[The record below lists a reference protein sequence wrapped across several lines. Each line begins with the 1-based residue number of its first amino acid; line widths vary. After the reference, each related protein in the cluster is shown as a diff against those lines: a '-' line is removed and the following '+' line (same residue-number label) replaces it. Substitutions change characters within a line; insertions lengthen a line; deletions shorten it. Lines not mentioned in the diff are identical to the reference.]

1 MRSCSLRPRSIVDR
15 NWRLQRQFLHKRVC
29 HFPHARTGYDGVRIA
44 ARRRTWNHITHPIF
58 LGAVL
63 VGHPASRRSKCR
75 AIESAF
81 RDDLWCKTLDLLAC
95 FEFDGCPRGLLHE
108 AITSDAMT
116 QLQSSTST
124 TVFTIPDT
132 FSTVFAVKYGFRDMA
147 STSFSE
153 TTAEADLQTL
163 LLTILSS
170 RAEAVVSMM
179 LSSDSSGYDA
189 VAQISSMYCP
199 NFELHIQVTSVNV
212 PDSAD
217 MAWSSELVVDSF
229 N

>member
-1 MRSCSLRPRSIVDR
+1 MS
-15 NWRLQRQFLHKRVC
+15 NHKSTANDC
-29 HFPHARTGYDGVRIA
+29 AQC
-44 ARRRTWNHITHPIF
+44 
-58 LGAVL
+58 GAVL
-63 VGHPASRRSKCR
+63 FGCDLSSIATGDCGDNSPTSAFDTCLAQELASRRSKCR

-81 RDDLWCKTLDLLAC
+81 RGDLWCKTLDALAC
-95 FEFDGCPRGLLHE
+95 FEIDECPRGLLHE
-108 AITSDAMT
+108 AITSDAMV
-116 QLQSSTST
+116 QLQST
-124 TVFTIPDT
+124 TAFTIPDT
-132 FSTVFAVKYGFRDMA
+132 FSAVFAVKYGFRDMI

-163 LLTILSS
+163 LLAILSS
-170 RAEAVVSMM
+170 RAEAVVSMT

-189 VAQISSMYCP
+189 VAQISSMYYP

-217 MAWSSELVVDSF
+217 MTWSSELAVGSF